1 MSVLHPARPRAVA
14 LLLAGG
20 LLLASMILV
29 RPANALGSASISG
42 LVTDGAGQPV
52 AGVAVTVRELS
63 GNGKTSWS
71 TDGDGRF
78 VADGLLAGRY
88 AVCFYPVGED
98 LALECWKDIE
108 PATPRWT
115 PVEVSEGQLVT
126 GIDAVLEPAIHLRG
140 TVTDDRG
147 APAAGV
153 RVSATW
159 YLNDEDN
166 MIGCCNT
173 AVTAEDGSFDIGPL
187 YSGEY
192 SLGFSDREQNRYA
205 SEWWDDASTA
215 AAATHFQAT
224 RGESVEHLDA
234 VLADLAHVAGR
245 VRGADGASA
254 SGTLVRVF
262 KFNGV
267 EDYNEVGS
275 GSPLAADGGYEI
287 AGLQPGTYRLAF
299 DAAPGKYRTEYWND
313 ARTLGTARD
322 VVITGTTPVTGL
334 NATLAVAPPVL
345 STSRPT
351 ISGRARVG
359 QWLRVTNG
367 AWDVPPLRFA
377 YQWRADGAI
386 IPRATGRRLL
396 LTPRLRG
403 KHIKVRVTATA
414 TAHERSPGVA
424 LTRRTQPVALAPN

>member
-1 MSVLHPARPRAVA
+1 MPVVHVARPRAVVFV
-14 LLLAGG
+14 LAAG
-20 LLLASMILV
+20 LLLASMALV
-29 RPANALGSASISG
+29 RPADALGSASISG
-42 LVTDGAGQPV
+42 LVTDRDGQPV
-52 AGVAVTVRELS
+52 AGADVEVSDPGVGVR
-63 GNGKTSWS
+63 TSLS

-78 VADGLLAGRY
+78 VADGLPAGRY
-88 AVCFYPVGED
+88 RVCFYPAGED
-98 LALECWKDIE
+98 LALECWEDKE
-108 PATPRWT
+108 RHYEWT
-115 PVEVSEGQLVT
+115 PVEVGEGQLVT
-126 GIDAVLEPAIHLRG
+126 GIDAELEPAIHLRG

-166 MIGCCNT
+166 LIGCCNT

-187 YSGEY
+187 DSGEY
-192 SLGFSDREQNRYA
+192 SLGFSDKEQNRYA

-215 AAATHFQAT
+215 AAATHFQAP
-224 RGESVEHLDA
+224 RGESVDHLDA

-262 KFNGV
+262 RFNEV
-267 EDYNEVGS
+267 DAYHQVGS

-313 ARTLGTARD
+313 ARSLGTARD
-322 VVITGTTPVTGL
+322 VVITGTTAVTGL
-334 NATLAVAPPVL
+334 DATLAVAPPVL

-351 ISGRARVG
+351 ILGRARVG
-359 QWLRVTNG
+359 QRLRVTNG
-367 AWDVPPLRFA
+367 AWDVPSLRFA

-386 IPRATGRRLL
+386 IPSAPGRRLL

-424 LTRRTQPVALAPN
+424 WTRRTQPVAPAPK